1 MKKKLSCV
9 LLFVVLMLGCFYFQ
23 PSPVHADIF
32 GVKDKAEELLE
43 EEMEKQGE
51 EKQRE
56 KKEVKQG
63 GVILRNS
70 EFPLTHYEGLADT
83 GGITTPWKST
93 VIGAANAIF
102 WFAKLLYE
110 GIDKGISLLSN
121 QTILEENLEEV
132 ETIVQELWEAEKD
145 VFLPLLFGLL
155 GLMLVWY
162 FFVKG
167 NFMQGITMIGSFV
180 LVFLVAQFFVMN
192 AAPAIRTVNGLNTEF
207 QTAVLSVGAVVTDD
221 FDEID
226 EDQTLEGITAVIRN
240 TYFDK
245 VIYRCYLL
253 MNYGTANAK
262 AITKEDSKRIDDL
275 LSYNRT
281 KWASPFLD
289 EAVKAE
295 VDKEQNEYMDSGNL
309 GVYPKLGMA
318 IGSLILTIG
327 IGVPLLILGLFQ
339 FFMQLF
345 VLLLMI
351 LLAVSFLIS
360 LIPYFRNSYVRP
372 LLKVAGALLSQ
383 AFLVI
388 FILIVVLVMAIIDR
402 FISPTTS
409 GGFVLNSLLVVGCL
423 WLLLKKRDEVVSLVT
438 AGRVQMKQRS
448 NPIRNTV
455 KQAAKFLGYRQMMKK
470 MDHLRGKDPREK
482 ERSPRRFRFKRNNT
496 KKQKPSS
503 YRGMPG
509 SEKQKQR
516 SAPKT
521 YSSDRRKPQSPRSA
535 SRADNTGAGRGRK
548 GRRPTT
554 PSRLRDLKKNDAQH
568 RPRTTGRRKAAT
580 NNGSAQRR
588 QKRPTGRPSRNG
600 SEKRKQ
606 V

>member
-1 MKKKLSCV
+1 MKKKISCVFLLLV
-9 LLFVVLMLGCFYFQ
+9 LLFGCFSFQ
-23 PSPVHADIF
+23 PAHADIF
-32 GVKDKAEELLE
+32 GVKDKAEEILE

-63 GVILRNS
+63 GVVLRNS
-70 EFPLTHYEGLADT
+70 EYPLTHYEGLADT

-102 WFAKLLYE
+102 WFSKLIYE
-110 GIDKGISLLSN
+110 GVDKGISLLSN

-132 ETIVQELWEAEKD
+132 ETIVKELWEAEKD
-145 VFLPLLFGLL
+145 VFLPLLIGLL
-155 GLMLVWY
+155 GLMLIWY

-180 LVFLVAQFFVMN
+180 LVFLLAQFFVMN
-192 AAPAIRTVNGLNTEF
+192 AAPAVRAVNGLNTEF
-207 QTAVLSVGAVVTDD
+207 QSAVLSVGSVVTDD
-221 FDEID
+221 FDTID
-226 EDQTLEGITAVIRN
+226 EDQTMEGITAVIRN

-253 MNYGTANAK
+253 MNYGTANVK
-262 AITKEDSKRIDDL
+262 AITKEDSNRIDDL

-295 VDKEQNEYMDSGNL
+295 VDEHQNEYMDSGNL

-318 IGSLILTIG
+318 LGSLILTIG
-327 IGVPLLILGLFQ
+327 VGAPLLILGLFQ

-345 VLLLMI
+345 VLFLMI

-383 AFLVI
+383 AFLVV
-388 FILIVVLVMAIIDR
+388 FILIVVLLMAIIDR

-409 GGFVLNSLLVVGCL
+409 GGFVLNSGLVVFCL
-423 WLLLKKRDEVVSLVT
+423 WMLLKKREEVVSLVT
-438 AGRVQMKQRS
+438 AGKIQMKQSR
-448 NPIRNTV
+448 NPVGNTV
-455 KQAAKFLGYRQMMKK
+455 RRAAKFFGYRQMMKK
-470 MDHLRGKDPREK
+470 MDRMRGEKPQEK
-482 ERSPRRFRFKRNNT
+482 EPKQRRFRFKRNN

-509 SEKQKQR
+509 GHNGKYQT
-516 SAPKT
+516 APKQ
-521 YSSDRRKPQSPRSA
+521 YSSDRRKPQTPRSS
-535 SRADNTGAGRGRK
+535 SRAENTGAGRGRK
-548 GRRPTT
+548 GRRPPA
-554 PSRLRDLKKNDAQH
+554 PSRLRELKNNKDQR
-568 RPRTTGRRKAAT
+568 RPRARSGAKSQTKA
-580 NNGSAQRR
+580 GSPQRR
-588 QKRPTGRPSRNG
+588 QKRPPTRSERKG